1 MTLEDV
7 EFPVSLE
14 WCREYALV
22 FPQPLA
28 QRLAELHAAHGS
40 PNCWPIAA
48 ILPDGR
54 FYLHADVLTEV
65 MPGGLLHGMWSAA
78 DMAVLL
84 PAVEVV
90 SLSDVL
96 PPLVSPT
103 P

>member
-14 WCREYALV
+14 WCKEHALV

-28 QRLAELHAAHGS
+28 ERLSELHAAHGS

-48 ILPDGR
+48 SLPDGR

-78 DMAVLL
+78 DPAILL

-90 SLSDVL
+90 PLSGVL
-96 PPLVSPT
+96 PPAVPISP
-103 P
+103 